1 MKRAT
6 LLPSAALT
14 ALALAF
20 AACGDDSS
28 SSSSAPAAE
37 DTAAAQSAALREAG
51 ETRDALKGALAT
63 YKQGDKT
70 AAEEQVSEAYLQH
83 FEEVEGPLEK
93 ADHELNAKLEDAIRE
108 ELRADIRAGR
118 PAAEI
123 EQSIDAIT
131 ADLDR
136 AEALLR

>member
-1 MKRAT
+1 MNRAT

-14 ALALAF
+14 TLALAF

-28 SSSSAPAAE
+28 SSPAPATE
-37 DTAAAQSAALREAG
+37 DATAAQSTALREAG
-51 ETRDALKGALAT
+51 ETRDALRAALAT
-63 YKQGDKT
+63 YKQGDKA

-83 FEEVEGPLEK
+83 FEEVEGPLGR
-93 ADHELNAKLEDAIRE
+93 ADDELNEKLEDAIRE

-123 EQSIDAIT
+123 EQSVDAIA